1 MLKVVILEKIRKNWN
16 IGSVVSVKNGF
27 ARNYLIPTGKAKIA
41 TKDNIKDI
49 ENQKASLEAK
59 DKEFIKNQETISE
72 KINGLTF
79 TKEIAAK
86 DNGEL
91 FGSISITD
99 VSSFLAEQGISV
111 EKKMIKLGEKI
122 KTSGNHKV
130 EIDLHPEI
138 SCSLNIEIL
147 SPKSSL

>member
-1 MLKVVILEKIRKNWN
+1 MLKVVILEKIRKNWD

-122 KTSGNHKV
+122 KTSGNHNV

-138 SCSLNIEIL
+138 SCSLNIDIL

>member
-1 MLKVVILEKIRKNWN
+1 MLKVVVLEKIKKNWD

-41 TKDNIKDI
+41 TKDNIEDI
-49 ENQKASLEAK
+49 MKKKASLEEK
-59 DKEFIKNQETISE
+59 DKEFIKNQEVISK

-91 FGSISITD
+91 FGSISIGD
-99 VSSFLAEQGISV
+99 ISSFLLEQGISV

-130 EIDLHPEI
+130 DIDLHPEI
-138 SCSLNIEIL
+138 SCSLNIDIL
-147 SPKSSL
+147 SPTSSL

>member
-1 MLKVVILEKIRKNWN
+1 MLKVVILEKIRKNWD

-27 ARNYLIPTGKAKIA
+27 ARNYLIPKGKAKIA

-72 KINGLTF
+72 KINSLTF

-99 VSSFLAEQGISV
+99 VALFLAEQGISV

>member
-1 MLKVVILEKIRKNWN
+1 MLKVVILQKIRKNWD

-49 ENQKASLEAK
+49 ENQKASLETK
-59 DKEFIKNQETISE
+59 DKEFIKNQEIISE

-122 KTSGNHKV
+122 KTSGNHIV

>member
-1 MLKVVILEKIRKNWN
+1 MLKVVVLEKIKKNWN

-41 TKDNIKDI
+41 TKDNIEDI
-49 ENQKASLEAK
+49 MKKKASLEEK
-59 DKEFIKNQETISE
+59 DKEFIKNQEVISE

-91 FGSISITD
+91 FGSISIGD
-99 VSSFLAEQGISV
+99 ISSFLLEQGISV

-130 EIDLHPEI
+130 DIDLHPEI
-138 SCSLNIEIL
+138 SCSLNIDIL

>member
-1 MLKVVILEKIRKNWN
+1 MLKVVILEKIRKNWD

-122 KTSGNHKV
+122 KTSGNHNV

>member
-1 MLKVVILEKIRKNWN
+1 MLKVVILEKIRKNWD

-41 TKDNIKDI
+41 TKENIKDI

-59 DKEFIKNQETISE
+59 DKEFIINQETISE

-122 KTSGNHKV
+122 KTSGNHNV

>member
-1 MLKVVILEKIRKNWN
+1 MLKVVILEKIRKNWD

-111 EKKMIKLGEKI
+111 EKKMIKLGDKI

>member
-1 MLKVVILEKIRKNWN
+1 MLKVVVLEKIKKNWD

-41 TKDNIKDI
+41 TKDNIEDI
-49 ENQKASLEAK
+49 MKKKASLEEK
-59 DKEFIKNQETISE
+59 DKEFIKKQEVISE

-91 FGSISITD
+91 FGSISIWD
-99 VSSFLAEQGISV
+99 ISSFLLEQGISV

-130 EIDLHPEI
+130 DIDLHPEI
-138 SCSLNIEIL
+138 SCSLNIDIL

>member
-1 MLKVVILEKIRKNWN
+1 MLKVVILEKIRKNWD

-91 FGSISITD
+91 FGSNSITD

>member
-1 MLKVVILEKIRKNWN
+1 MLKIVVLEKIKKNWD

-41 TKDNIKDI
+41 TKDNIEDI
-49 ENQKASLEAK
+49 MKKKASLEEK
-59 DKEFIKNQETISE
+59 DKEFIKNQEVISE

-91 FGSISITD
+91 FGSISIGD
-99 VSSFLAEQGISV
+99 ISSFLLGQGISV
-111 EKKMIKLGEKI
+111 EKKMIKLGQKI

-130 EIDLHPEI
+130 DIDLHPEI
-138 SCSLNIEIL
+138 SCSLNIDIL
-147 SPKSSL
+147 SPTSSL

>member
-1 MLKVVILEKIRKNWN
+1 MLKIVVLEKIKKNWD

-41 TKDNIKDI
+41 TKDNIEDI
-49 ENQKASLEAK
+49 MKKKASLEEK
-59 DKEFIKNQETISE
+59 DKEFIKNQEVISE

-91 FGSISITD
+91 FGSISIGD
-99 VSSFLAEQGISV
+99 ISSFLLGQGISV

-130 EIDLHPEI
+130 DIDLHPEI
-138 SCSLNIEIL
+138 SCSLNIDIL
-147 SPKSSL
+147 SPTSSL

>member
-1 MLKVVILEKIRKNWN
+1 MLKVVILEKIRKNWD

>member
-1 MLKVVILEKIRKNWN
+1 MLKVVVLEKIKKNWD

-41 TKDNIKDI
+41 TKDNIEDI
-49 ENQKASLEAK
+49 IKKKASLEEK
-59 DKEFIKNQETISE
+59 DKEFIKNQEVISE

-91 FGSISITD
+91 FGSISIGD
-99 VSSFLAEQGISV
+99 ISSFLLEQGISV

-130 EIDLHPEI
+130 DIDLHPEI
-138 SCSLNIEIL
+138 SCSLNIDIL

>member
-1 MLKVVILEKIRKNWN
+1 MLKVVVLEKIKKNWD

-41 TKDNIKDI
+41 TKDNIDDI
-49 ENQKASLEAK
+49 MKKKSSLEEK
-59 DKEFIKNQETISE
+59 DKEFIKNQGVISK

-79 TKEIAAK
+79 TKEIAVK

-91 FGSISITD
+91 FGSISIGD
-99 VSSFLAEQGISV
+99 ISSFLLEQGISV

-130 EIDLHPEI
+130 DIDLHPEI
-138 SCSLNIEIL
+138 SCALNINIL

>member
-1 MLKVVILEKIRKNWN
+1 MLKVVVLEKIKKNWD

-41 TKDNIKDI
+41 TKDNIEDI
-49 ENQKASLEAK
+49 MKKKASLEEK
-59 DKEFIKNQETISE
+59 DKEFIKNQEVISE

-91 FGSISITD
+91 FGSISIGD
-99 VSSFLAEQGISV
+99 ISSFLLEQGISV

-130 EIDLHPEI
+130 DIDLHPEI
-138 SCSLNIEIL
+138 SCSLNIDIL

>member
-1 MLKVVILEKIRKNWN
+1 MLKVVVLEKIKKNWD

-41 TKDNIKDI
+41 TKDNIEDI
-49 ENQKASLEAK
+49 IKKKASLEEK
-59 DKEFIKNQETISE
+59 DKEFIKNQEVISE

-91 FGSISITD
+91 FGSISIGD
-99 VSSFLAEQGISV
+99 ISSFLFEQGISV

-130 EIDLHPEI
+130 DIDLHPEI
-138 SCSLNIEIL
+138 SCSLNIDIL

>member
-1 MLKVVILEKIRKNWN
+1 MLKIVVLEKIKKNWD

-41 TKDNIKDI
+41 TKDNIEDI
-49 ENQKASLEAK
+49 IKKKASLEEK
-59 DKEFIKNQETISE
+59 DKEFIKNQEVISE

-91 FGSISITD
+91 FGSISIGD
-99 VSSFLAEQGISV
+99 ISSFLLEQGISV

-130 EIDLHPEI
+130 DIDLHPEI
-138 SCSLNIEIL
+138 SCSLNIDIL

>member
-1 MLKVVILEKIRKNWN
+1 MLKVVILEKIRKNWD

-99 VSSFLAEQGISV
+99 VSSFLAEQGIGV

-122 KTSGNHKV
+122 KTSGNHNV

>member
-1 MLKVVILEKIRKNWN
+1 MLKIILLEKIKKNWE
-16 IGSVVSVKNGF
+16 IGSIVSVKNGF
-27 ARNYLIPTGKAKIA
+27 ARNYLIPKNKAKIA
-41 TKDNIKDI
+41 TKENIKDI
-49 ENQKASLEAK
+49 ATQKSSLEAK
-59 DKEFIKNQETISE
+59 DNEFKKNQEIIAD
-72 KINGLTF
+72 KINSLTF

-91 FGSISITD
+91 FGSLSIVD
-99 VSSFLAEQGISV
+99 AYNFLLNEDIKI

-122 KTSGNHKV
+122 KTSGKHSI

-138 SCSLNIEIL
+138 SCSLTIDIL

>member
-1 MLKVVILEKIRKNWN
+1 MLKVVVLEKIKKNWD

-27 ARNYLIPTGKAKIA
+27 ARNYLIPTGKTKIA
-41 TKDNIKDI
+41 TKDNIEDI
-49 ENQKASLEAK
+49 IKKKASLEEK
-59 DKEFIKNQETISE
+59 DKEFIKNQEVISE

-91 FGSISITD
+91 FGSISIGD
-99 VSSFLAEQGISV
+99 ISSFLLEQGISV

-130 EIDLHPEI
+130 DIDLHPEI
-138 SCSLNIEIL
+138 SCSLNIDIL

>member
-1 MLKVVILEKIRKNWN
+1 MLKVVILEKIRKNWD

-27 ARNYLIPTGKAKIA
+27 ARNYLIPSGKAKIA
-41 TKDNIKDI
+41 TKDNIEDI

-59 DKEFIKNQETISE
+59 DKEFIRNQETISE

-99 VSSFLAEQGISV
+99 VSLFLTEQGISV

-122 KTSGNHKV
+122 KTSGSHKV

>member
-1 MLKVVILEKIRKNWN
+1 MLKVVILEKIRKNWD

-122 KTSGNHKV
+122 KTSGNHNV

-138 SCSLNIEIL
+138 SCSLSIEIL

>member
-1 MLKVVILEKIRKNWN
+1 MLKVVILEKIRKNWD
-16 IGSVVSVKNGF
+16 IGSVVSVRNGF

>member
-1 MLKVVILEKIRKNWN
+1 MLKVVVLEKIKKNWD

-41 TKDNIKDI
+41 TKDNIEDI
-49 ENQKASLEAK
+49 MKKKASLEEN
-59 DKEFIKNQETISE
+59 DKEFIKNQEVISE

-91 FGSISITD
+91 FGSISIGD
-99 VSSFLAEQGISV
+99 ISSFLLEQGISV

-130 EIDLHPEI
+130 DIDLHPEI
-138 SCSLNIEIL
+138 SCSLNIDIL

>member
-1 MLKVVILEKIRKNWN
+1 MLKVVILEKIRKNWD

-99 VSSFLAEQGISV
+99 VSSFLAEQGINV

-122 KTSGNHKV
+122 KTSGNHNV

>member
-1 MLKVVILEKIRKNWN
+1 MLKVVILEKIRKNWD

-122 KTSGNHKV
+122 KTSCNHNV

>member
-1 MLKVVILEKIRKNWN
+1 MLKVVILEKIRKNWD
-16 IGSVVSVKNGF
+16 IGAVVSVKNGF

-99 VSSFLAEQGISV
+99 VSLFLAEQGISV

-122 KTSGNHKV
+122 KTSGNHNV

>member
-1 MLKVVILEKIRKNWN
+1 MLKIVVLEKIKKNWD

-41 TKDNIKDI
+41 TKDNIEDI
-49 ENQKASLEAK
+49 MKKKASLEEK
-59 DKEFIKNQETISE
+59 DKEFIKNQEVISE

-91 FGSISITD
+91 FGSISIGD
-99 VSSFLAEQGISV
+99 ISSFLLEQGISV

-130 EIDLHPEI
+130 DIDLHPEI
-138 SCSLNIEIL
+138 SCSLNIDIL
-147 SPKSSL
+147 SPTSSL